1 MNKVRLLFANPGQD
15 MAQEIRLCWH
25 SDVEQCLLQV
35 SGLPG
40 VCVHGKLTYC
50 DYLDHGP
57 YYKFEHT
64 LTGLKPDS
72 EYTYTVTAE
81 DFTTEERRFRTGKE
95 DLSPGVIGI
104 FSDVHMMPE
113 EETKVD
119 ICDQLLDKL
128 HKLVGEPDFTIFCGD
143 VVQRGAYYQQ
153 WELFGHP
160 QFASKYTMAP
170 VAGNHDYYLTDK
182 VRRENSRFVAICNT
196 PDNGAPEV
204 ATSYYFITNR
214 VLFAI
219 LDPIVE
225 ECVSATVTQRDL
237 ANQEKWLRGVF
248 ETNAGKYDYIVVL
261 QHYPHFVADG
271 GGSVGW
277 GGYHRWRELFDE
289 FGVDMAISGDYH
301 CYVCS
306 KPLYGDIPVE
316 PGQGTVYVTVPMIAM
331 SYYESTFRGDD
342 KVAWLDVLDGN
353 MATTGACYLKV
364 NDRRLEFATFDG
376 EGNVRHNVTVPV
388 RNRNKSVDAT

>member
-1 MNKVRLLFANPGQD
+1 MDKVRLLFANPGQD
-15 MAQEIRLCWH
+15 MAREIRLCWH

-35 SGLPG
+35 SGMPSI
-40 VCVHGKLTYC
+40 CVYGKLTYG
-50 DYLDHGP
+50 DYLDYGP
-57 YYKFEHT
+57 YYKFEHAV
-64 LTGLKPDS
+64 TGLTPDS

-81 DFTTEERRFRTGKE
+81 DFTTEERRFRTGRE

-113 EETKVD
+113 EKSKVG
-119 ICDQLLDKL
+119 ICDDLLDKL

-160 QFASKYTMAP
+160 QFVCRYTMAP

-306 KPLYGDIPVE
+306 KPLYGDTPVE
-316 PGQGTVYVTVPMIAM
+316 PGRGTVYVTVPMIAT
-331 SYYESTFRGDD
+331 SYYESAFRGDD
-342 KVAWLDVLDGN
+342 KVEWLDVLDGN

-364 NDRRLEFATFDG
+364 SDRGLEFAAFDG
-376 EGNVRHNVTVPV
+376 EGKVCHNVTVPV